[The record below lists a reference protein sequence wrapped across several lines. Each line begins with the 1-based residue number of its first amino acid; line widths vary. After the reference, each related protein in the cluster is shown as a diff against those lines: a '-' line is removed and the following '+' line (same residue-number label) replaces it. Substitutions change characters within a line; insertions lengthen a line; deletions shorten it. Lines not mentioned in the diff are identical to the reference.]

1 MKPKVALAQ
10 DFLSN
15 LSSLPSN
22 VQAKVLKW
30 ALRFQTDPTSSGI
43 NYETIR
49 AARDK
54 NLRSVRIDQ
63 DWRGIVFKPDKGDVY
78 VLMYV
83 DKHDDAYRWAEN
95 RRVAINPVTGAMQ
108 VFAVESLIEPA
119 LEHVR
124 HEAAE
129 TTPNEKV
136 KSGTKSSAQPESFY
150 NALSDQ
156 ELISI
161 GTPEDVI
168 PQVRAIRSETE
179 LDAVQQFLPVE
190 AYEGLFLIAA
200 GDTVADVLSSRET
213 RVNKMV
219 DTGDFATALDTAES
233 QARFVVVD
241 DNETMAAI
249 LNAPLAQW
257 RVFLHPTQRKLSKS
271 DRSGP
276 MRVLGGAGTGKT
288 VLAMHRA
295 KWLADNRA
303 SLERKVFVT
312 TFTKNLAQDIEDNL
326 KTLCSQ
332 TTMQKIEVQNLDAW
346 VHAYLRKN
354 KYEYTIIFNRKQGPA
369 AEAWGLALSLSD
381 SSLGLPPGFYEE
393 EFERV
398 ILAQGVT
405 TRDEY
410 RQAKRTGRGTV
421 LTRSKRDAVWPVFEE
436 YRAALTSRKLKE
448 VEDAYRDA
456 AALLRKSPTS
466 FSSILVDETQDF
478 GPQALKLLR
487 AMVPPGPND
496 LFFVG
501 DGHQRIYNRNRAS
514 MSACG
519 IDIRGR
525 ARKLY
530 LNYRTTEE
538 IRKVAVAML
547 EGCEVDD
554 LDDGSDEV
562 KKYKSVSRG
571 PKPRVLE
578 VPHKEDAFAQT
589 TSVVGEA
596 LKADRS
602 ICVMVATKNEAAEVH
617 SALKKA
623 GLDASII
630 GPNERDRADSKAAR
644 VATMHRA
651 KGLEFDEVVL
661 VIPSSTSPNTSAVSD
676 LKKLHYVAITRA
688 KKMATI
694 FRSR

>member
-15 LSSLPSN
+15 LSSLPAN

-83 DKHDDAYRWAEN
+83 DKHDEAYSWAEN
-95 RRVAINPVTGAMQ
+95 RRIAINPVTGAMQ

-119 LEHVR
+119 LEQVR
-124 HEAAE
+124 HEAEE
-129 TTPNEKV
+129 TIAKGKAGPSAKPP
-136 KSGTKSSAQPESFY
+136 AQPAPLY
-150 NALSDQ
+150 KGLTDQ

-161 GTPEDVI
+161 GTPEDTI
-168 PQVRAIRSETE
+168 PQVRTIRTEAE
-179 LDAVQQFLPVE
+179 LDALQQFLPIE

-200 GDTVADVLSSRET
+200 GDTVSDVLVSRET
-213 RVNKMV
+213 RIDKKI
-219 DTGDFATALDTAES
+219 DTGDFAAALDTAES

-257 RVFLHPTQRKLSKS
+257 RVFLHPTQRKLAQS

-295 KWLADNRA
+295 KWIADNRA
-303 SLERKVFVT
+303 SAESKVFVT

-332 TTMQKIEVQNLDAW
+332 ATMQKIEVQNLDAW

-369 AEAWGLALSLSD
+369 AEAWGLALSLAD
-381 SSLGLPPGFYEE
+381 SSLALPPGFYEE

-405 TRDEY
+405 TQDEY

-421 LTRSKRDAVWPVFEE
+421 LTRSKRDAIWPVFEE

-456 AALLRKSPTS
+456 AALLRNTPTS
-466 FSSILVDETQDF
+466 FCSIIVDETQDF

-487 AMVPPGPND
+487 AMVRSGPND

-554 LDDGSDEV
+554 LDEGSDEI

-571 PKPRVLE
+571 PQPTMKDVQ
-578 VPHKEDAFAQT
+578 HKENAFAQT
-589 TSVVGEA
+589 AVLVDEA
-596 LKADRS
+596 LKEGRS
-602 ICVMVATKNEAAEVH
+602 ICVMVPSKNDAAEVH
-617 SALKKA
+617 SVLRKA
-623 GLDASII
+623 GMDATII
-630 GPNERDRADSKAAR
+630 GAKERDRADSKAAR

-661 VIPSSTSPNTSAVSD
+661 IVPKLKVSEDATVSD
-676 LKKLHYVAITRA
+676 QRKLHYVAITRA
-688 KKMATI
+688 KRKATV
-694 FRSR
+694 FRCG